1 MLQCY
6 QRARRLFAL
15 SAAAEAAR
23 PGFDHR
29 RELELTLPAILFIAL
44 SLYLCSTLFSYSS
57 RARSEPNVG

>member
-23 PGFDHR
+23 PGFDHP
-29 RELELTLPAILFIAL
+29 RELELTLPAILFIA
-44 SLYLCSTLFSYSS
+44 
-57 RARSEPNVG
+57 